1 EEATSGEH
9 LPQDDPQGEDVD
21 ALVDRLLHHRL
32 GREVAELALDDAGV
46 ALRELARRLREA
58 EVHDLHLAVLRD
70 EDVGGGDVAVDDLE
84 RLAVALELVG
94 VGEALAD
101 APGDVDGRLD
111 RDGPGELARVV
122 HHRLQIRAVDVLH
135 DDEVRPVT
143 DADVEDA
150 DDVGM
155 REVRGEARLVEEHG
169 DELLFLAELRQ
180 DALDRDLLSEALD
193 AGALGDEDLRHAAG
207 RQALEDAVT
216 LLLAHSIRLASAPLN
231 LAPTGHLW
239 RISLDRRPPRCIPP
253 PSDGTDC
260 PLLTRRQR
268 RHLWAPVPGHPA
280 AGAAD
285 HGGDAGAEP
294 GERSRH
300 RLLRLPAPARVVVR
314 ARRAGR
320 FA

>member
-101 APGDVDGRLD
+101 APCDVDGRLD
-111 RDGPGELARVV
+111 RDGTGELARVV
-122 HHRLQIRAVDVLH
+122 HHRLEIRAVDVLH
-135 DDEVRPVT
+135 DDEVRPVA

-180 DALDRDLLSEALD
+180 DALDRDLLAEALD
-193 AGALGDEDLRHAAG
+193 AGALGDEHLRHAAG
-207 RQALEDAVT
+207 CQALEDAVS
-216 LLLAHSIRLASAPLN
+216 LLLAHSSRLASATPN
-231 LAPTGHLW
+231 LAPVA
-239 RISLDRRPPRCIPP
+239 PPGAHFSR
-253 PSDGTDC
+253 S
-260 PLLTRRQR
+260 
-268 RHLWAPVPGHPA
+268 PA
-280 AGAAD
+280 AALYT
-285 HGGDAGAEP
+285 P
-294 GERSRH
+294 GRRWQGSRSAPPVTPTSSPRGTPTGPSCGSRSR
-300 RLLRLPAPARVVVR
+300 RWSRCW
-314 ARRAGR
+314 RRAW
-320 FA
+320 